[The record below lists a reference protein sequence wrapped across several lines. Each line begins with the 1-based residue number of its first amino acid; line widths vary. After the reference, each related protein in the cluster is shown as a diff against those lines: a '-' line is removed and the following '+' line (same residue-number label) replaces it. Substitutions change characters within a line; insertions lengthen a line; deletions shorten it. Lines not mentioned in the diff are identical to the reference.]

1 MYRRRYRSWPLVC
14 SVPTW
19 IAALLTC
26 GIGAAELRAQ
36 GKIPHARLAQE
47 FVTSHGLAG
56 TAPADA
62 KGEDLLR
69 RGFARLDLGAFAL
82 YYPRSFL
89 GEASRAEA
97 LKRCARALVDLQ
109 VRWEELCHPEA
120 GAEAKTAAKE
130 AEALAKW
137 IDGWKPKDLA
147 SAAAKP
153 EEAVELCASLP
164 AKDSQRAA
172 WRSCDARWSSA
183 PGKDLPRV
191 RLALAPTRGHF
202 VAFAAWVGTTNEGY
216 KASYW
221 SDGAA
226 LWGEFQVETEGDL
239 LVLPLENASPKKDAP
254 YDEGYDMNA
263 KSPTGMLQ
271 HVVERAAAR
280 LLERCF
286 GRELSPV
293 LRIGLSQNLVID
305 LYGENNARSGGSGK
319 SKSTEEYGSF
329 IPGGNSAG
337 GLLPTLSADS
347 RFRENLGQDHFV
359 RVLRHAQR
367 RGAKEDTSGRPSSQ
381 AFVLHGTDD
390 QDHQVVHAPFLG
402 KGPGEPQAIPARFND
417 DYLEFLRAYRSC
429 FVYWLQHVAGG
440 NKKYSPQ
447 RFAELL
453 QGLASREPSSTF
465 DAVAARVY
473 GAPLRVED
481 PQGDALE
488 LRFLAWLEKQ

>member
-1 MYRRRYRSWPLVC
+1 MYCRRYRSWPLVR

-19 IAALLTC
+19 LAALLTA
-26 GIGAAELRAQ
+26 GMGAGELRSQ
-36 GKIPHARLAQE
+36 GKIPHERLAQE
-47 FVTSHGLAG
+47 FVEAHGLAG

-62 KGEDLLR
+62 KGEELLR
-69 RGFARLDLGAFAL
+69 RGFARIDLGAFAL
-82 YYPRSFL
+82 YFPRAFL
-89 GEASRAEA
+89 GEAPRVEA
-97 LKRCARALVDLQ
+97 LKRSARALIDLQ
-109 VRWEELCHPEA
+109 VRWDELQQPEA
-120 GAEAKTAAKE
+120 GAEAKAAWKE
-130 AEALAKW
+130 AETLAKW
-137 IDGWKPKDLA
+137 IDGWKPKELA
-147 SAAAKP
+147 QAAAK
-153 EEAVELCASLP
+153 EGTEVELGASLP
-164 AKDSQRAA
+164 AKEPQRAA
-172 WRSCDARWSSA
+172 WRSCDARWNA
-183 PGKDLPRV
+183 AAGKELPRV
-191 RLALAPTRGHF
+191 RLALSPTRGHF

-221 SDGAA
+221 SDGVA

-239 LVLPLENASPKKDAP
+239 LVLPLESASPKKDAP
-254 YDEGYDMNA
+254 YDEGFDMNA

-271 HVVERAAAR
+271 HVVERASAR
-280 LLERCF
+280 LLERSF
-286 GRELSPV
+286 GRGLSPL

-347 RFRENLGQDHFV
+347 RFRENLGKDHFV
-359 RVLRHAQR
+359 RVLQHAQR
-367 RGAKEDTSGRPSSQ
+367 RGAKEDRSGRPSAQ

-402 KGPGEPQAIPARFND
+402 KGAGEPQAIPARFND

-429 FVYWLQHVAGG
+429 FLYWLQHVAGG

-453 QGLASREPSSTF
+453 EGLASREPSTTF
-465 DAVAARVY
+465 DAVAAKVY
-473 GAPLRVED
+473 GVPLRVED

-488 LRFLAWLEKQ
+488 FRFLAWLEKQ

>member
-1 MYRRRYRSWPLVC
+1 MYRRRYRSWPLVR

-19 IAALLTC
+19 IVALLSY
-26 GIGAAELRAQ
+26 GIGSGELRAQ
-36 GKIPHARLAQE
+36 GRIPYEKLAQE
-47 FVTSHGLAG
+47 FVTNHGLAG

-62 KGEDLLR
+62 KGEELLR
-69 RGFARLDLGAFAL
+69 RGFVRIDLGAFAL
-82 YYPRSFL
+82 YYPRAIL
-89 GEASRAEA
+89 GEAPRVEA
-97 LKRCARALVDLQ
+97 LRRSARALVDLQ
-109 VRWEELCHPEA
+109 VRWDGLLHPEV
-120 GAEAKTAAKE
+120 GSEAKVALKE

-153 EEAVELCASLP
+153 EEEVELCASLP

-172 WRSCDARWSSA
+172 WRSCDARWSAA

-191 RLALAPTRGHF
+191 RLALSPTRGHF

-221 SDGAA
+221 SDGVA

-280 LLERCF
+280 LLERCC
-286 GRELSPV
+286 GRELAPV

-347 RFRENLGQDHFV
+347 RFRENLGKDHFV
-359 RVLRHAQR
+359 RVLQHAQR
-367 RGAKEDTSGRPSSQ
+367 RGAKEDRSGRPSSQ

-402 KGPGEPQAIPARFND
+402 KGAREPQAIPARFND

-453 QGLASREPSSTF
+453 EGLASREPSATF

-488 LRFLAWLEKQ
+488 FRFLAWLEKQ